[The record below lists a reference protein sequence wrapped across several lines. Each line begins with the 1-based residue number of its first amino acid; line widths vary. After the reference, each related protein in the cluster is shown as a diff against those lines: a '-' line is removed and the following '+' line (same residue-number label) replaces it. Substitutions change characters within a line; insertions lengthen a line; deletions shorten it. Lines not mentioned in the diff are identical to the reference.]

1 MRKKKFCVV
10 LAIFTIALAATTDAT
25 GNDRYQAGG
34 PPGQIALTH
43 GNVIDVRS
51 GEILRDV
58 TVLVSGGIISEVGAD
73 NVPPGYQEIS
83 LGGAYL

>member
-1 MRKKKFCVV
+1 MPINRSERYAQLTTNRKEFNMRKKKFCVV

-51 GEILRDV
+51 GEI
-58 TVLVSGGIISEVGAD
+58 
-73 NVPPGYQEIS
+73 
-83 LGGAYL
+83 